1 VAAHVFPLARV
12 RGPFHALVVSV
23 VPEARRLDAAG
34 WRELE
39 QVVGGALESRPQL
52 VTWQLRLFMRVLQWL
67 PLLRFGRPLTRLDAS
82 RRTRFLEAMQ
92 NSPVALFRKGF
103 WGVRTVALLGYYG
116 RAAAGSEIG
125 YCADPRGW
133 EARR

>member
-1 VAAHVFPLARV
+1 
-12 RGPFHALVVSV
+12 
-23 VPEARRLDAAG
+23 
-34 WRELE
+34 
-39 QVVGGALESRPQL
+39 